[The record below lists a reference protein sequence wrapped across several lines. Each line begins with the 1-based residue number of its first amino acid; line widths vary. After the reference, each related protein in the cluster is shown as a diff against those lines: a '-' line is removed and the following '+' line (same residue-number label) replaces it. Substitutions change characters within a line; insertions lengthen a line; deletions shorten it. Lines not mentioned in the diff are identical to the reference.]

1 MVVYRES
8 RPFVASTADLAAG
21 SSLTVGD
28 GADKQPPVEVHSIVY
43 GGACDVYLE
52 RVNDDGSVDVSILID
67 GFTGAGLS
75 QGNEIEVMRNEDM
88 RLRLE
93 NTSGAAA
100 DYVITGVVHES
111 MAP

>member
-1 MVVYRES
+1 MVVYREA
-8 RPFVASTADLAAG
+8 RPFVASAADLTAG
-21 SSLTVGD
+21 NSLTVGD
-28 GADKQPPVEVHSIVY
+28 SENRPPVEIHSIVY
-43 GGACDVYLE
+43 GGDCDVYLE
-52 RVNDDGSVDVSILID
+52 RVNDDGTVDVSILID

-93 NTSGAAA
+93 NTTAAAA
-100 DYVITGVVHES
+100 DYVITGVVHEE